1 MNLPRQSF
9 ISFTVQPGTHSNN
22 NRNGAAHHT
31 DSSTARLKSRLSVE
45 INFIMCV
52 GRGDETEYKLPGFKH
67 ADGPGCGAP
76 GCPVLGALPL
86 SQLPNRKAFRV
97 GREPWNY
104 LWKQIAEV
112 EQRVDVSA
120 GQSPNPHIQPPLVVF
135 LTLFF
140 FPSRICS
147 SRGQSL

>member
-9 ISFTVQPGTHSNN
+9 ISFTGQAGTHSNN

-31 DSSTARLKSRLSVE
+31 DFSTARLKSWLSVE

-52 GRGDETEYKLPGFKH
+52 GRGDETEYKLPRFKH
-67 ADGPGCGAP
+67 ADGSGCGALAAL
-76 GCPVLGALPL
+76 CWGALPL

-97 GREPWNY
+97 GWEPWNY

-112 EQRVDVSA
+112 KPRVDVSA
-120 GQSPNPHIQPPLVVF
+120 GQSRSPHIHHHG
-135 LTLFF
+135 LF
-140 FPSRICS
+140 S
-147 SRGQSL
+147 